1 MKKKNMVLACG
12 AAVALALSS
21 PQMTGLGFAK
31 PFPIYNVGDVL
42 PKNGYII
49 TEGLKE
55 PPKNGGLWELYGY
68 RGFDP
73 NIENIRVI
81 LRGDQKIIEFYARYF
96 DGKKLTPFVPFWVEV
111 DIYKGVF
118 RHEFDENWASLSH
131 EKTNNDDIV
140 NTVNEFVKWFKAT
153 YPDDYNYIMETAKV
167 AEEKEIATER
177 ERLEKQLTTA
187 TDFAQ
192 NTPYVFADYGKQ
204 IDWAEFTQDP
214 VDYTKTPQ
222 LSELIGHVFQL
233 SDTHGFQAFTK
244 DDNKTPYLKIDR
256 RRSALVHF
264 TILPRDKDSYQI
276 ALMDDTGDFVGK
288 ENINKKPLIRDFK
301 AYHAEY
307 GFYRGLTNEVFHKTG
322 SFNSFGSVIG
332 QSNLVDGFFNGGI
345 VSVGIEKTDEAG
357 KYKLVY
363 YMTSDHRDNYGATST
378 TTVKYDGVYA
388 TLTLVK

>member
-31 PFPIYNVGDVL
+31 PFPVYNVGDVL
-42 PKNGYII
+42 PKNGYIV
-49 TEGLKE
+49 TESVKE
-55 PPKNGGLWELYGY
+55 PPKNGGLWETVGY

-73 NIENIRVI
+73 NVKNIRVI
-81 LRGDQKIIEFYARYF
+81 EQGEQKVIEFYMRYF
-96 DGKKLTPFVPFWVEV
+96 HGKKLDPYEPFWVEV
-111 DIYKGVF
+111 DIYKGIF
-118 RHEFDENWASLSH
+118 RDEFDENWASLSH

-187 TDFAQ
+187 IDFAQ

-222 LSELIGHVFQL
+222 LSELISHVFQL

>member
-1 MKKKNMVLACG
+1 
-12 AAVALALSS
+12 
-21 PQMTGLGFAK
+21 
-31 PFPIYNVGDVL
+31 
-42 PKNGYII
+42 
-49 TEGLKE
+49 
-55 PPKNGGLWELYGY
+55 
-68 RGFDP
+68 
-73 NIENIRVI
+73 
-81 LRGDQKIIEFYARYF
+81 
-96 DGKKLTPFVPFWVEV
+96 
-111 DIYKGVF
+111 
-118 RHEFDENWASLSH
+118 
-131 EKTNNDDIV
+131 
-140 NTVNEFVKWFKAT
+140 
-153 YPDDYNYIMETAKV
+153 MESGRL
-167 AEEKEIATER
+167 AEEKEIAAER

>member
-1 MKKKNMVLACG
+1 MKKENMVLACG
-12 AAVALALSS
+12 AAVALALGS

-73 NIENIRVI
+73 SVENIRVI

-177 ERLEKQLTTA
+177 ERLEKQLA
-187 TDFAQ
+187 TVSEFAQ